1 MNIKGITGKL
11 HQFRQLLILFALCV
25 LLTILLPG
33 VFLTAG
39 NFRSILYAISL
50 QGIMICG
57 ATFPVLVGGIDRTVS
72 GVAALGGAICCT
84 IIAKSGFTSQS
95 VVLGMFMGVA
105 IGALS
110 GVLHGIVLAHFNIP
124 AFLLTLATSQIL
136 YGFVQTVTGNQLIN
150 VMQAKAFTQLGSA
163 RLFEIPIPVYILFVC
178 FGISYFLL
186 NKTVYGRQLYF
197 VGGNREAA
205 RLSGISSKKVI
216 IIAYMISGVM
226 AAISGLLLSSMN
238 QQASA
243 MQAMGYE
250 NDVLAAIVV
259 GGISL
264 RGGQGS
270 IFGAMFGALLIGIL
284 TNGMQLLGIESV
296 YHDLIKGVI
305 IIAAIAADMYSSYKM
320 SGLQHGGFFKWLMR
334 FRTTM
339 QPGKS
344 QLRKSV

>member
-1 MNIKGITGKL
+1 
-11 HQFRQLLILFALCV
+11 
-25 LLTILLPG
+25 
-33 VFLTAG
+33 
-39 NFRSILYAISL
+39 
-50 QGIMICG
+50 
-57 ATFPVLVGGIDRTVS
+57 
-72 GVAALGGAICCT
+72 
-84 IIAKSGFTSQS
+84 
-95 VVLGMFMGVA
+95 
-105 IGALS
+105 
-110 GVLHGIVLAHFNIP
+110 
-124 AFLLTLATSQIL
+124 LTLATSQIL

-150 VMQAKAFTQLGSA
+150 VMQAKAFTQIGSA
-163 RLFEIPIPVYILFVC
+163 RFLEIPIPVYILFVC

-205 RLSGISSKKVI
+205 RLSGINSKRVI
-216 IIAYMISGVM
+216 IIAYMVSGVM

-264 RGGQGS
+264 RGGSGS
-270 IFGAMFGALLIGIL
+270 IFGAMFGALLIGVL

-305 IIAAIAADMYSSYKM
+305 IIVAIAADMYSSYKM
-320 SGLQHGGFFKWLMR
+320 SGMQHGGFLKWLQKTR
-334 FRTTM
+334 ITARAKKALT
-339 QPGKS
+339 
-344 QLRKSV
+344 